1 MSQQESRECLRSLL
15 VHRVPGSLD
24 DHDAT
29 PMDRCGQ
36 AARRRGVAVV
46 ELAGDECGRNLDAAE
61 LVPDRSH
68 RARAHAA
75 ERFRE
80 TRNVIVHSR
89 RSHLGKERR
98 AAAFQPLEQW
108 QAAPVVDEG
117 FEPVILKALGQR
129 FVTSSPSFARFLIE
143 AGVSADGEQRQ
154 DSFRPRR
161 SNVEGK
167 AAAHRVTDEMGA
179 RDPKTVPEPHKILRA
194 SLHRVWRAGLDTSRA
209 MAAEVGQHPF
219 PAGRHQRDDLVPAPA
234 ALGEAMEQCD
244 RRTFADHLIVELD
257 VISFENHK

>member
-1 MSQQESRECLRSLL
+1 MSEEQARERFRPLL
-15 VHRVPGSLD
+15 MNCVACSLD
-24 DHDAT
+24 NHDAT
-29 PMDRCGQ
+29 LLDRRGQ
-36 AARRRGVAVV
+36 AARRRSVAVV

-80 TRNVIVHSR
+80 TRNVIVDSR

-98 AAAFQPLEQW
+98 AAAFQPLKQW

-117 FEPVILKALGQR
+117 FEPVILNALCQR
-129 FVTSSPSFARFLIE
+129 FVTSSPSFARFLVE

-167 AAAHRVTDEMGA
+167 AAAHRVADEMGA
-179 RDPKTVPEPHKILRA
+179 RDPKTVPEPHKIFRA

-219 PAGRHQRDDLVPAPA
+219 PAGRHQRDDLVPARA
-234 ALGEAMEQCD
+234 ALGEAVEQRD
-244 RRTFADHLIVELD
+244 RRTFADHLIVESD
-257 VISFENHK
+257 IISFENHK